1 MTGLNSRRPRR
12 VQPMSSNGATP
23 TAPQVQ
29 ESGIKAALKYTG
41 IPQSWLS
48 KRPKVPSRNWL
59 IFIGIT
65 STVTGYYVY
74 DRRQCKAI
82 RRAYVDK
89 VKELAEVP
97 LHSHDFPRKVT
108 VYGAKWPDDE
118 DSDRA
123 IKYFRKY
130 VKVRAYTLHS
140 LPNPVFIHHF

>member
-1 MTGLNSRRPRR
+1 VVENPLRTCFRDGTELK
-12 VQPMSSNGATP
+12 VFLDVAEPMSSTGPGT
-23 TAPQVQ
+23 TAPQLQ

-59 IFIGIT
+59 IFIGVT
-65 STVTGYYVY
+65 STVTGYYLY

-82 RRAYVDK
+82 RQAYVDK
-89 VKELAEVP
+89 VKHLAETP
-97 LHSHDFPRKVT
+97 LHSHDYPRKVM

-130 VKVRAYTLHS
+130 VKVRA
-140 LPNPVFIHHF
+140 

>member
-1 MTGLNSRRPRR
+1 
-12 VQPMSSNGATP
+12 MSSNGAAP

-48 KRPKVPSRNWL
+48 KRPKLPSRNWL

-65 STVTGYYVY
+65 STVTGYYLY
-74 DRRQCKAI
+74 DRRQCKTI
-82 RRAYVDK
+82 RQAYVDK
-89 VKELAEVP
+89 VKHLAEVP
-97 LHSHDFPRKVT
+97 LHSHDYPRKVT

-130 VKVRAYTLHS
+130 VKVRACPPIAPGIWCSCLLT
-140 LPNPVFIHHF
+140 

>member
-1 MTGLNSRRPRR
+1 M
-12 VQPMSSNGATP
+12 
-23 TAPQVQ
+23 
-29 ESGIKAALKYTG
+29 
-41 IPQSWLS
+41 
-48 KRPKVPSRNWL
+48 
-59 IFIGIT
+59 
-65 STVTGYYVY
+65 
-74 DRRQCKAI
+74 
-82 RRAYVDK
+82 DK